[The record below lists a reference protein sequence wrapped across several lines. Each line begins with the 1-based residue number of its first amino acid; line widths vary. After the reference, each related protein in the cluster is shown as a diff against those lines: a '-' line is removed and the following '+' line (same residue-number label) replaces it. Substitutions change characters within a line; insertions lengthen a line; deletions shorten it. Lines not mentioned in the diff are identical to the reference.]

1 MSALSSGRSWWVTS
15 VSDPLRREPYESPD
29 ARRAKF
35 DERNAVID
43 YLGRHFAAADP
54 EDADLIWLLIEDIK
68 GEKHRGS

>member
-1 MSALSSGRSWWVTS
+1 MSALSSNWPWWTTS
-15 VSDPLRREPYESPD
+15 VPSPLRPQPYESPD

-54 EDADLIWLLIEDIK
+54 EDADLIWLLMEDIK

>member
-1 MSALSSGRSWWVTS
+1 MPALSGNWPWWTESVPSAL
-15 VSDPLRREPYESPD
+15 RRQPYESPD

-35 DERNAVID
+35 DERKAVID

>member
-1 MSALSSGRSWWVTS
+1 MPALSGNWPWWTES
-15 VSDPLRREPYESPD
+15 VPSPLRRQPYESPD